1 MDNIFKYR
9 VWDNQKKTYLSALS
23 LKAMIL
29 NDKVNIF
36 ELQAVGSPDTD
47 PLRYEIEPFTG
58 LYDNVGKPIFK
69 GDIIDFYDLSE
80 VHCRDYV
87 VADPQKV
94 CLRLKDTPLDFDECF
109 EKMILGNI
117 HQNRKLLDEV
127 LGK

>member
-9 VWDNQKKTYLSALS
+9 VWDNQEKTYLSALS
-23 LKAMIL
+23 LKKTFL

-36 ELQAVGSPDTD
+36 ELQAVGSAKTNQS
-47 PLRYEIEPFTG
+47 RYEIESFTG
-58 LYDNVGKPIFK
+58 IYDDFGKPIFK
-69 GDIIDFYDLSE
+69 GDIIDFYNLSE

-87 VADPQKV
+87 VANPQKV

-117 HQNRKLLDEV
+117 HQDRKLLDEV